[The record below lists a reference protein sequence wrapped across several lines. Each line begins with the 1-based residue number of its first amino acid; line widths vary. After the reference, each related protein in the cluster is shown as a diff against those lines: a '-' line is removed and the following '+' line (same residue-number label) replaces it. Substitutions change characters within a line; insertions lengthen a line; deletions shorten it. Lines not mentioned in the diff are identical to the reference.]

1 MRLTIVDVQM
11 GVVRD
16 VLQVATVTAE
26 TFAQIVEFAAQYRNA
41 GYRWL
46 VSPNGEMPQHA
57 QHDEFGRCRRDEV
70 LESFDRIRRTRACYR
85 CGAGPEHCECPDE
98 MEPDG
103 VR

>member
-26 TFAQIVEFAAQYRNA
+26 TFAQVVEWAAQYRNE

-46 VSPNGEMPQHA
+46 VSPNGEMPRHA
-57 QHDEFGRCRRDEV
+57 QHDDFGRCVVDDLSLPFCACGRPWSRCDG
-70 LESFDRIRRTRACYR
+70 SRAKCR
-85 CGAGPEHCECPDE
+85 KA
-98 MEPDG
+98 